1 MSINIDL
8 IKSLLCFLAI
18 FILYRYDI
26 WWYKN
31 KMKRE
36 QLNNFDR
43 TIRPVR
49 NIGLKIMLL
58 LLGLI
63 WLSKIFIK

>member
-1 MSINIDL
+1 MSINPYL
-8 IKSLLCFLAI
+8 IKSLLCFLGI

-26 WWYKN
+26 WWYKD
-31 KMKRE
+31 KIKRE
-36 QLNNFDR
+36 KLNNFDK
-43 TIRPVR
+43 TVRPVR

-63 WLSKIFIK
+63 LLSKAFIK